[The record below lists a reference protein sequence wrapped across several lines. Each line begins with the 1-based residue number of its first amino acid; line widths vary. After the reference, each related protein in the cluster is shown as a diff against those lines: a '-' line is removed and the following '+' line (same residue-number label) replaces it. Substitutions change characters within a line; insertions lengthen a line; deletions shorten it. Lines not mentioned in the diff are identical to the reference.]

1 MVPKAEQFLRD
12 IETPQQCEAAAEC
25 TRDRVLA
32 AAREVFAEFGFK
44 GATVREICRHA
55 GVNVAA
61 VNYHFSSK
69 EALFMAALNFE
80 PINTLMCGDG
90 SSLCAKARLTK
101 FMQELVTRLMNETG
115 TPQSRLMVRELVEP
129 TLALDSIVKDVIAP
143 LHKYVGQLVCEIVGD
158 KVGADEVRRCVF
170 SIFGQC
176 AFYRNAAEV
185 IRRMHPN
192 LKYDQNE
199 IEATAKHIVE
209 FSLAGLERIAALP
222 DANK

>member
-1 MVPKAEQFLRD
+1 MTSNAAQPVKDLEPVL
-12 IETPQQCEAAAEC
+12 QCEAAEC

-69 EALFMAALNFE
+69 EALFMAALTFE
-80 PINTLMCGDG
+80 PINTLMCADG
-90 SSLCAKARLTK
+90 SALCAQARLTR
-101 FMQELVTRLMNETG
+101 FMQELITRLMNETG

-143 LHKYVGQLVCEIVGD
+143 LHEYVGKLVREIVGD

-185 IRRMHPN
+185 IRRMHPD
-192 LKYDQNE
+192 LKYDQKE

-222 DANK
+222 DAGK